1 MAVRKITKKQP
12 VKTKRDP
19 SPAQLFNKVN
29 AVSESTKIL
38 SKEIKGMAKI
48 FKENQRILV
57 SMSDMMESLNVAM
70 SQMQKQAKQIN
81 IIEEDTQ
88 KLFSGLNQV
97 RVHEKF
103 ITKLNKQTE
112 DIDKKIGNMPKT
124 DEVMRTISE
133 SKESIKNNSKM
144 IMKIAN
150 RVDEVKEKW
159 MKYRQKQKEIFHHR
173 LKN

>member
-1 MAVRKITKKQP
+1 MVVRKATKKQP
-12 VKTKRDP
+12 VKTKRGP

-29 AVSESTKIL
+29 AVSESTKML

-88 KLFSGLNQV
+88 RLFSGLNQV
-97 RVHEKF
+97 KIHEKF

-112 DIDKKIGNMPKT
+112 DIDKKIGKT
-124 DEVMRTISE
+124 G
-133 SKESIKNNSKM
+133 
-144 IMKIAN
+144 
-150 RVDEVKEKW
+150 
-159 MKYRQKQKEIFHHR
+159 
-173 LKN
+173 